1 MIGHYIYQLYST
13 ETPPKGITDVN
24 AEHKWWSYI
33 NEVRI
38 TPPERD
44 AVFSISMSEIKFADP
59 KGLAHYSTPS
69 ELTPYIRE
77 TRKFVLRKIQY
88 LIWTVL
94 RPQSDFQVPASSLPD
109 SLYTTSKIYREDL
122 YNTIRQN

>member
-1 MIGHYIYQLYST
+1 
-13 ETPPKGITDVN
+13 
-24 AEHKWWSYI
+24 
-33 NEVRI
+33 
-38 TPPERD
+38 
-44 AVFSISMSEIKFADP
+44 MSEIKFADP

-69 ELTPYIRE
+69 ELTPYMRE

-109 SLYTTSKIYREDL
+109 S
-122 YNTIRQN
+122 YNPRTEYSSLLGYLVTDGYGTRIFLIFNALLLAFFLKNVIH